1 MKQVGINKLLEIV
14 GINDY
19 ISEETRK
26 GIYPFIR
33 ADIRSKGWFKKGTN
47 GSRYFLCEESENY
60 LLNLFKAMKEYPF
73 ETSEHINYIGTV
85 RYQSYYNHIYKLVNT
100 KKAGK

>member
-33 ADIRSKGWFKKGTN
+33 ADIRSKLK
-47 GSRYFLCEESENY
+47 
-60 LLNLFKAMKEYPF
+60 
-73 ETSEHINYIGTV
+73 
-85 RYQSYYNHIYKLVNT
+85 
-100 KKAGK
+100 